1 MKHCQQL
8 TQLKAA
14 SKQAAKAAANAVSGT
29 AGTAPATSGQ
39 AALSTVDSRQNSA
52 ASGTTAVLLS
62 TGTTDVVK
70 SNAPS
75 ATVSV
80 IFQLNVIVLN

>member
-14 SKQAAKAAANAVSGT
+14 SKQAAKAAASAVSGT
-29 AGTAPATSGQ
+29 VGTAPVTSGQ
-39 AALSTVDSRQNSA
+39 AARSTVDSRQNSA
-52 ASGTTAVLLS
+52 ASGTTAVLS

-80 IFQLNVIVLN
+80 IFQLNVIVIN

>member
-14 SKQAAKAAANAVSGT
+14 SKQAAKAAASAVSGT
-29 AGTAPATSGQ
+29 VGTAPVTSGQ
-39 AALSTVDSRQNSA
+39 AARSTVDSRQNSA
-52 ASGTTAVLLS
+52 ASGTTAVLS

-80 IFQLNVIVLN
+80 IFQLNVVAIN

>member
-39 AALSTVDSRQNSA
+39 AGLSTVDSRQNSA
-52 ASGTTAVLLS
+52 ASGTTTVLS

-80 IFQLNVIVLN
+80 IFQLNVVAIN